1 MHVMNMV
8 YAVVMPV
15 SSIKNVMRV
24 LLVISTLLHVKVNIR
39 ITSLSLI
46 LGVTFVISFSKFQ
59 LVIVIQMDQMVLHVM
74 IMVNAIVKLTLLLVT
89 NVMLVLLVMKTFLHV
104 KK

>member
-1 MHVMNMV
+1 MV

-39 ITSLSLI
+39 ITLI
-46 LGVTFVISFSKFQ
+46 LGIAFVISFSKFQ
-59 LVIVIQMDQMVLHVM
+59 LVIVIQLGQLVLHVM
-74 IMVNAIVKLTLLLVT
+74 SMVFAVVKLTSPVT
-89 NVMLVLLVMKTFLHV
+89 NVILVLLFMKTFLHV